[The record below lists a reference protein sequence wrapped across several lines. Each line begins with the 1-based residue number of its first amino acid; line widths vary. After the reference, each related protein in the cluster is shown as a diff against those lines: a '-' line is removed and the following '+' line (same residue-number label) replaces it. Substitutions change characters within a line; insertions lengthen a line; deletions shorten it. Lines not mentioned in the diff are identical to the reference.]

1 MTQSATPETE
11 ETQALKAGARALS
24 AFFAARGTDVSY
36 SVALE
41 ALSSSLGLK
50 NWRTL
55 RAKLQAPE
63 APAPAPKEFSDGVFS
78 VDAIYTDNDQ
88 LYGDYSD
95 GISAIHAAILVQME
109 RLYDFGS
116 ITEVSILGVTDR
128 RTDKM
133 VLCPNYPH
141 ELNLVEPRKAIEVL
155 CRLAKPHLGEPPQ
168 RGVQEAEEWDR
179 NRLAIEFWEAVVHVP
194 KGKGEKSKNAESVK
208 LLNGIYYEMH
218 EDLEDTDFPV
228 PDTFFTDAAGV
239 EHTVDVLDLLR
250 RLLTL
255 AKTSRDLT
263 ALQGPGEGGVF
274 EILQVQELLE
284 QEPARIQLAFD
295 EVEVLLP

>member
-1 MTQSATPETE
+1 MTQSAAPETE
-11 ETQALKAGARALS
+11 ETKLLKTGARALS
-24 AFFAARGTDVSY
+24 EFFATRGTEVSY

-41 ALSSSLGLK
+41 ALSASLGLK

-55 RAKLQAPE
+55 RAKLQAPDV
-63 APAPAPKEFSDGVFS
+63 PVPAPKDVSGGVFS

-109 RLYDFGS
+109 RLHDAGW
-116 ITEVSILGVTDR
+116 ITEVGITCVTDR
-128 RTDKM
+128 RTNQ
-133 VLCPNYPH
+133 VLLCPNYPD
-141 ELNLVEPRKAIEVL
+141 ELNLVEIRKAIEVL
-155 CRLAKPHLGEPPQ
+155 CRLSKPHLGEPPK

-194 KGKGEKSKNAESVK
+194 TGTGEEPKNEASVK
-208 LLNGIYYEMH
+208 ELNGIYYEMH
-218 EDLEDTDFPV
+218 EALESTELLEPN
-228 PDTFFTDAAGV
+228 TSFTDAAGV
-239 EHTVDVLDLLR
+239 AHTVDVLDSLR
-250 RLLTL
+250 RLLEL
-255 AKTSRDLT
+255 AKTGMDLT
-263 ALQGPGEGGVF
+263 ALQWPGEGGVF
-274 EILQVQELLE
+274 EILQVQELLV